1 MKISKPNSTQCGK
14 AIIETYNS
22 NLKVFF
28 TVELINIIKMFSIGV
43 YLHRITNLA
52 KNDPNDTYKV
62 GNVYYH
68 KEKFENLEHV
78 PDVEQKVDVVLI
90 QVQVLQE

>member
-1 MKISKPNSTQCGK
+1 
-14 AIIETYNS
+14 
-22 NLKVFF
+22 
-28 TVELINIIKMFSIGV
+28 VELINIIKMFSIGV

-52 KNDPNDTYKV
+52 KNDPNNTYKIC
-62 GNVYYH
+62 NVYYH

-90 QVQVLQE
+90 QVQIL